1 MKRLVFIAMCV
12 LALVGWASWLQ
23 AATELAWDR
32 NTEVDML
39 QYRVYSC
46 AVKGCTAVKGVT
58 PTATI
63 PQVIVGAV
71 PKWPL
76 PANTEGA
83 AVVTAVDTSN
93 NESGATV
100 SVPFDTKAPAIPA
113 NPVVQ

>member
-1 MKRLVFIAMCV
+1 MKIFLTGLFM
-12 LALVGWASWLQ
+12 LVGVSSSW

-39 QYRVYSC
+39 QYRVYAC
-46 AVKGCTAVKGVT
+46 TVKGCTAAKGVT
-58 PTATI
+58 PTATV
-63 PQVIVGAV
+63 PQVIVGVV

-93 NESGATV
+93 NESGASV